1 MRDSERGLIVFAGGA
16 LITAEIANN
25 YNRDV
30 FAFPGKVTDEYS
42 AGCLKI
48 IKQHKANLVTCAKDI
63 IESMNWDINVSTV
76 KKEIIQPQL
85 FVDLN
90 GNEKKVYDIL
100 KENEKLHI
108 DDLTMKVQLS
118 QSVLSGILLQM
129 EMKGL
134 ISSLP
139 GKLYKLIC

>member
-1 MRDSERGLIVFAGGA
+1 

-30 FAFPGKVTDEYS
+30 FAFPGKVTDDFS
-42 AGCLKI
+42 KGCLKI

-63 IESMNWDINVSTV
+63 IESMNWDVHDSNI

-85 FVDLN
+85 FVELN
-90 GNEKKVYDIL
+90 GNEKIVYECL
-100 KENEKLHI
+100 SENEKLHI
-108 DDLTMKVQLS
+108 DDLTMKIQLP
-118 QSVLSGILLQM
+118 QSTLSGVLLQM

-139 GKLYKLIC
+139 GKLYKLIS

>member
-1 MRDSERGLIVFAGGA
+1 M
-16 LITAEIANN
+16 
-25 YNRDV
+25 
-30 FAFPGKVTDEYS
+30 
-42 AGCLKI
+42 KI
-48 IKQHKANLVTCAKDI
+48 IKQHKANLATCAKDI
-63 IESMNWDINVSTV
+63 IESMNWDVNVSSV

-108 DDLTMKVQLS
+108 DDLTMKIQLQ
-118 QSVLSGILLQM
+118 QSTLSGVLLQM

-139 GKLYKLIC
+139 GKIYKLVS

>member
-1 MRDSERGLIVFAGGA
+1 
-16 LITAEIANN
+16 
-25 YNRDV
+25 
-30 FAFPGKVTDEYS
+30 
-42 AGCLKI
+42 
-48 IKQHKANLVTCAKDI
+48 
-63 IESMNWDINVSTV
+63 
-76 KKEIIQPQL
+76 L

-108 DDLTMKVQLS
+108 DDLTMKIQLP
-118 QSVLSGILLQM
+118 QSTLSGVLLQM

>member
-1 MRDSERGLIVFAGGA
+1 MKPILTDKIAGGA

-30 FAFPGKVTDEYS
+30 FAFPGKVTDDFS
-42 AGCLKI
+42 KGCLKI

-63 IESMNWDINVSTV
+63 IESMNWDVHDSNI

-85 FVDLN
+85 FVELN
-90 GNEKKVYDIL
+90 GNEKIVYECL
-100 KENEKLHI
+100 SENEKLHI
-108 DDLTMKVQLS
+108 DDLTMKIQLP
-118 QSVLSGILLQM
+118 QSTLSGVLLQM

-139 GKLYKLIC
+139 GKIYKLVS

>member
-1 MRDSERGLIVFAGGA
+1 VVESAIAGGV
-16 LITAEIANN
+16 LITVEIANN

-30 FAFPGKVTDEYS
+30 FAFPGKVTDDFS
-42 AGCLKI
+42 KGCLKI

-63 IESMNWDINVSTV
+63 IESMNWDVHDSNI

-85 FVDLN
+85 FVELN
-90 GNEKKVYDIL
+90 GNEKIVYECL
-100 KENEKLHI
+100 SENEKLHI
-108 DDLTMKVQLS
+108 DDLTMKIQLP
-118 QSVLSGILLQM
+118 QSTLSGVLLQM

-139 GKLYKLIC
+139 GKIYKLVS